1 MFWSHL
7 DGSWFRTW
15 DRSDQRTVC
24 RCYNSFKVKQ
34 FLQNLL
40 IIHLHKQTEQTS
52 GRLGQKLVNIQSVI
66 WEQVTGIMIQ
76 LLVQSECTSFI
87 IIVCLWASV
96 VITWEANLSTWFTLC
111 KSWKFF
117 SPFTGLALLQKRRRP
132 NLGPLPYIWHWIFI
146 LKLSSIFCSQV
157 KILRSWTSK
166 GDRVVPWCKR
176 MSSGMFLRTIA
187 GILCALDLRRPR
199 TD

>member
-1 MFWSHL
+1 MGVDLGLGIGVISALFAVVITLSRWSN
-7 DGSWFRTW
+7 FFKT
-15 DRSDQRTVC
+15 
-24 RCYNSFKVKQ
+24 SFNP
-34 FLQNLL
+34 FN
-40 IIHLHKQTEQTS
+40 EQTN
-52 GRLGQKLVNIQSVI
+52 NIQSVI
-66 WEQVTGIMIQ
+66 WDLVTESMSQ
-76 LLVQSECTSFI
+76 LIVQSECTSFI
-87 IIVCLWASV
+87 TIVCLWASV

-111 KSWKFF
+111 KSWEEFF
-117 SPFTGLALLQKRRRP
+117 SPFTGLALLQKRRRR